1 MDLTEV
7 AFSSLARTCR
17 GAFPLIC
24 HEGSLNGQGSTI
36 SPSTVC
42 LLWPQTDGLQMSPL
56 PSLGGFAHLGQSI

>member
-1 MDLTEV
+1 MGLTEV

-24 HEGSLNGQGSTI
+24 HEGSLNSQGSTI

-42 LLWPQTDGLQMSPL
+42 LLRPETEGLQMSPL
-56 PSLGGFAHLGQSI
+56 PGQGLVT